1 MDAYL
6 AQRVSEDR
14 VVIHL
19 RDDIDYRTTRRLQR
33 RAAAN
38 RLNDVTLAIYYVEG
52 RRIAFLREVSSNSVT
67 RAGRGRP
74 VTATRSR
81 STGRRAVHEA
91 ATVGAAV
98 AAALMLASC
107 ASNKLVTPNGKNRVA
122 VNTPESLSRYRD
134 IVAREDA
141 MTLEKSE
148 LQRKVDLLTEQV
160 AALKSDI
167 RSAQKPVAP
176 GSSATQKPA
185 RSSPREASPGPQGA
199 NDRPAGGAAASE
211 AIVVGSDRVVF
222 RVNHPVGRTQF
233 APSAS
238 LEEPLLKAA
247 REAKTIWIRGRT
259 DSESIDD
266 VETRIALVRALR
278 ARDYLVNNAVDPS
291 KIRVWYRAA
300 GGFIA
305 DNSTAEGRAM
315 NRRVE
320 IEARGLDTSAF
331 NPRVAEVRV
340 GRNQ

>member
-1 MDAYL
+1 
-6 AQRVSEDR
+6 
-14 VVIHL
+14 
-19 RDDIDYRTTRRLQR
+19 
-33 RAAAN
+33 
-38 RLNDVTLAIYYVEG
+38 
-52 RRIAFLREVSSNSVT
+52 
-67 RAGRGRP
+67 
-74 VTATRSR
+74 
-81 STGRRAVHEA
+81 
-91 ATVGAAV
+91 
-98 AAALMLASC
+98 
-107 ASNKLVTPNGKNRVA
+107 
-122 VNTPESLSRYRD
+122 
-134 IVAREDA
+134 

-148 LQRKVDLLTEQV
+148 LQRKVDLLTEEV

-167 RSAQKPVAP
+167 RSTQKPVAP
-176 GSSATQKPA
+176 GASHTQKPA
-185 RSSPREASPGPQGA
+185 RSSPREASPVPQGA
-199 NDRPAGGAAASE
+199 NDRPAGGAASE

-222 RVNHPVGRTQF
+222 RVNHPIGRTQF

-238 LEEPLLKAA
+238 MEEPLLRAA

-305 DNSTAEGRAM
+305 DNSTAQGRAM

-340 GRNQ
+340 GKNQ